1 MSKKKMKPSASSSVS
16 CYCPVKIFSG
26 PSVHIPATLRTET
39 MAEPE
44 HFFLYFLRIMFGSE
58 D

>member
-1 MSKKKMKPSASSSVS
+1 MSKKKMKPSAPSSVS
-16 CYCPVKIFSG
+16 CCCPVEIFSG
-26 PSVHIPATLRTET
+26 PSAHIPATLRMET

-44 HFFLYFLRIMFGSE
+44 HFYFLRIMFGSE